1 MSYGVMMLLA
11 IDIGNTHTVLGLFN
25 GDELSYS
32 WRFQSNIDR
41 TVDEFGMQVIAAL
54 SNVNVNRS
62 DISFCIIGSVVPAL
76 SRVFTK
82 LVDKYFHVKS
92 LLIDTSC
99 FVGIDIRVEDTNAVG
114 ADRIANALGALERV
128 GAPCIIV
135 DFGTATTFDVVAPD
149 GAFEGGIIAPGLL
162 VSARALFEHTAKLP
176 HIELAEPTHVVG
188 KNTSDAML
196 SGIMFGYVELVDG
209 LVRRIKRDG
218 GDGAYSNAK
227 VVSTGGMSPM
237 ISHLS
242 SEIECN
248 VPDLTLRGLLAI
260 GRRNGYG
267 AL

>member
-1 MSYGVMMLLA
+1 MMLLA
-11 IDIGNTHTVLGLFN
+11 IDIGNTHTVLGLFKGN
-25 GDELSYS
+25 DLSHS

-54 SNVNVNRS
+54 SNIGINRS
-62 DISFCIIGSVVPAL
+62 EISLCIIGSVVPAL

-82 LVDKYFHVKS
+82 LVDKYFHITP
-92 LLIDTSC
+92 LLVDTSC
-99 FVGIDIRVEDTNAVG
+99 LVGVQINVDDPTAVG
-114 ADRIANALGALERV
+114 ADRIANALGALECV

-149 GAFEGGIIAPGLL
+149 GAFEGGIISPGLL

-176 HIELAEPTHVVG
+176 HIELAEPHCVVG
-188 KNTSDAML
+188 KNTRDAML
-196 SGIMFGYVELVDG
+196 SGIVFGYVELVDG

-218 GDGAYSNAK
+218 YDNAK

-242 SEIECN
+242 CEIGCN
-248 VPDLTLRGLLAI
+248 IPDLTLRGLLII
-260 GRRNGYG
+260 GRKNGYG
-267 AL
+267 A